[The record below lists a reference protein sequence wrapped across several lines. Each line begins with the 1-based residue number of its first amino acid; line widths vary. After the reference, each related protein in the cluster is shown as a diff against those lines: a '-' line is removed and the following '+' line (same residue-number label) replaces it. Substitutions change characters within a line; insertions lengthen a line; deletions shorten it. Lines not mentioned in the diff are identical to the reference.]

1 MNNYFLYASTVLI
14 WGSTWLA
21 IKFQLG
27 DVDPMISVSYRF
39 TLAALLLIA
48 YCKIM
53 GLRMSFTVKQ
63 HLFIAF
69 QGLLLFSFNYWLVYL
84 AEVYLTSGLVAVIFS
99 MIIFMNIVN
108 GRWLLGSPTSIPMI
122 IGALVGISGLGLIF
136 WPEISSF
143 TLSDLSLRGFL
154 FGFAGAYMASLG
166 NILSARNQKHNIPVI
181 QTNAFGMAYGALV
194 LLIFSTLVGKGFGFE
209 LSFPY
214 VSSLF
219 YLAVFGSIVA
229 FGFYLTLLGRIGA
242 DRAAYVTLLIPVVA
256 LCISTLFEGYRWS
269 AHAFTGLGL
278 VFAGNVVVLRER
290 TMRFARRRRT

>member
-1 MNNYFLYASTVLI
+1 MNNYFLYIFTVLI

-27 DVDPMISVSYRF
+27 DVDPMISVTYRF
-39 TLAALLLIA
+39 TLAALLLLA
-48 YCKIM
+48 YCKII
-53 GLRMSFTVKQ
+53 GLKMNFTVRE
-63 HLFIAF
+63 HLFIAL

-99 MIIFMNIVN
+99 MIIFMNIMN
-108 GRWLLGSPTSIPMI
+108 GRWLLGSPISPPMFL
-122 IGALVGISGLGLIF
+122 GALIGVSGLALIF
-136 WPEISSF
+136 WPEISTF

-166 NILSARNQKHNIPVI
+166 NILSARNQKHRIPVI
-181 QTNAFGMAYGALV
+181 QTNAFGMAYGALA
-194 LLIFSTLVGKGFGFE
+194 LLIFSTLVGREFGFVF
-209 LSFPY
+209 SFPY
-214 VSSLF
+214 MTSLF
-219 YLAVFGSIVA
+219 YLAVLGSIVA

-278 VFAGNVVVLRER
+278 VLAGNVMVLREK
-290 TMRFARRRRT
+290 TMRFAQRRRT